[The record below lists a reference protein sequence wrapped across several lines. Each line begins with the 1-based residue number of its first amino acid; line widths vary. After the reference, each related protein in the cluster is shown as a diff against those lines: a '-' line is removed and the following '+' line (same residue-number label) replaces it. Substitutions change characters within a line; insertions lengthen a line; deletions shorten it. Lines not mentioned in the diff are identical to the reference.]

1 MGNEVLRSCSN
12 LVQVKSI
19 SSDKKIHHGEMMGEE
34 DREGKKTGM
43 LEGRKAQEG
52 RKGGETEHKT

>member
-52 RKGGETEHKT
+52 RKGG